1 MQANKGVIGT
11 LTRGVIKPLTRAK
24 TPVLFEMM
32 RLIRKDRSFF
42 IFRKPEQND
51 IDLTNKMLQTKF
63 LTIDTGVFMKHYLE
77 NIDEVCRD
85 VKTGVDGVSDAFDGG
100 NLPCV

>member
-1 MQANKGVIGT
+1 
-11 LTRGVIKPLTRAK
+11 
-24 TPVLFEMM
+24 MM

-51 IDLTNKMLQTKF
+51 IDLTNKTLQTKF

-85 VKTGVDGVSDAFDGG
+85 VKMGVDGITSQEAESRLESNGKNKLAEGKKSRLF
-100 NLPCV
+100 CVC